1 MTAATDEM
9 RRRLDVPV
17 DLVPDALLDQFLAN
31 AAQLIAPWVATT
43 TPAARTTT
51 DPYADV
57 YTDLYAVVDPMYWGL
72 VDEATVQLAL
82 KIWDVSTRGAVGMDA
97 VGEFL
102 APAPSATPGLVRSVF
117 GVLGPAMTTGGI
129 SV

>member
-17 DLVPDALLDQFLAN
+17 DLVPDAVLDQFLA
-31 AAQLIAPWVATT
+31 VATGLI
-43 TPAARTTT
+43 TPWLVA
-51 DPYADV
+51 DPAP
-57 YTDLYAVVDPMYWGL
+57 YTDLVN
-72 VDEATVQLAL
+72 EATIELAL
-82 KIWDVSTRGAVGMDA
+82 KVWDVSTRGTISMDA
-97 VGEFL
+97 VGDFL

-117 GVLGPAMTTGGI
+117 GVLGPAMATGGV